1 MTSTCTPRA
10 LRDPRRDENGF
21 ALMTSFLVLLITVVV
36 VTGAL
41 QLATHTSQ
49 RSGLNRNQ
57 SAAVNAAEAGIEAA
71 LSRMSDGS
79 CPNMAT
85 NEFPLPDQN
94 LPTES
99 YIIQAVP
106 AATCTVNGP
115 AVILATGYVPNATS
129 PVAKTTMVAHIN
141 RSQGAPT
148 SGGVGGYDFPNVLY
162 TDGSLGTSASPA
174 QISVFGNGG
183 STPSITANTGA
194 YIGTSGS
201 PAQLGGPVSSWGP
214 VTLNA
219 SQIGGAVVGT
229 DVTIKSATV
238 QGAVAAVG
246 NLSLDTVTV
255 NGTATYGGS
264 YSHNGTVTVASGGAP
279 TSAPT
284 IEPLRRPFPAFT
296 NDSATIGSP
305 TGLGVGSATTSCPPS
320 ASAWTAPFYDI
331 ATSCAVAYSP
341 GTYSST
347 AANKSTVIIA
357 QGPLTVNVPPTA
369 VGGQLYV
376 ITTGG
381 GSLTINGSGSTLP
394 VFAFTDGALNLNGS
408 IVGQF
413 VGHSVATTGATTLT
427 FTPPATPAPNFAF
440 PAGYTLPNLGT
451 TFVSTVSFEYQC
463 AGAVVTPC

>member
-1 MTSTCTPRA
+1 
-10 LRDPRRDENGF
+10 
-21 ALMTSFLVLLITVVV
+21 MTSFLVLLITVVV

-71 LSRMSDGS
+71 LSRLSDGS
-79 CPNMAT
+79 CPNAASA
-85 NEFPLPDQN
+85 EIQLPDQN

-99 YIIQAVP
+99 YIIQPVP
-106 AATCTVNGP
+106 AGTCTVNGP
-115 AVILATGYVPNATS
+115 AVVLATGYVPNATQ

-141 RSQGAPT
+141 RTQGAPT
-148 SGGVGGYDFPNVLY
+148 SGGTGGYDFPNVLY
-162 TDGSLGTSASPA
+162 TDGSLGTSGSPA
-174 QISVFGNGG
+174 QVSVFGNGG
-183 STPSITANTGA
+183 SVPSITANGGA
-194 YIGTSGS
+194 YIGTSGN
-201 PAQLGGPVSSWGP
+201 PTQLSGPVSSWGP

-219 SQIGGAVVGT
+219 SQVGGAVVGT
-229 DVTIKSATV
+229 DVSIKGATV

-264 YSHNGTVTVASGGAP
+264 YAHSGTVTVTSGGAP

-284 IEPLRRPFPAFT
+284 IQPLRRPFPAFT
-296 NDSATIGSP
+296 NTSATIGSI
-305 TGLGVGSATTSCPPS
+305 LGVGSAATSCPGS

-331 ATSCAVAYSP
+331 ASPCAVAYTP

-347 AANKSTVIIA
+347 AANKSTVIVA
-357 QGPLTVNVPPTA
+357 QGSLTINVPPTA

-376 ITTGG
+376 VTTGG
-381 GSLTINGSGSTLP
+381 GTLTINGSGSTLP
-394 VFAFTDGALNLNGS
+394 VFAFTDGALSLNGS

-413 VGHSVATTGATTLT
+413 AGHSIATTGATTLT
-427 FTPPATPAPNFAF
+427 FTPPATPVPNFAF

-451 TFVSTVSFEYQC
+451 AFVSTVSFEYQC
-463 AGAVVTPC
+463 AGAITTPC